1 MISIKNY
8 NTLCFE
14 YHKDTIAKLNSIFM
28 FKELKKYVEV
38 PSLITIDLYDFNDL
52 FIDKDII
59 LTMQKTYRLDN
70 FHFTSKISDNSYLFV
85 GIDGNKNLDLKT
97 VDTIIDEIK
106 RNCNNVRVLY
116 ATNYD
121 DTFCDGS
128 FKLNIINTIEIQ
140 NSNQNNNIE
149 MVIEPEKNIQ
159 VTYKLEEIYK
169 SCKEVDDFSI
179 NYIQSLTDVGFVEC
193 SKIHQILL
201 KMKTGD

>member
-8 NTLCFE
+8 YTLCFE
-14 YHKDTIAKLNSIFM
+14 YHKDTITKLNSIFM
-28 FKELKKYVEV
+28 FKDLKKYVEV

-97 VDTIIDEIK
+97 VDKIIDEIK

-159 VTYKLEEIYK
+159 VNYNLEDIYK
-169 SCKEVDDFSI
+169 SCREVDDFSI
-179 NYIQSLTDVGFVEC
+179 NYIQSITDVGFVEC